1 MKITPLEIR
10 QRTFEKNFRG
20 YDKDEVHA
28 FLLSLSQEWERLL
41 DETRELKLKLEASEK
56 EVARMREVENSLFK
70 TLKTAE
76 DTGTSLIEQSR
87 QQAELLVRE
96 AQLKAETL
104 INEARSQAKQITDAA
119 ELRSRQLLA
128 EMDVRL
134 KALAENYKKLQD
146 VREDLLSEL
155 KRIAQDTLE
164 RSERLRAAQ
173 PHFDAEAH
181 LNKIALAESAGPVKV
196 PAQEEMIKAGNTE
209 KEENTAAELTDKTTN
224 GSLLQQNE
232 PQKEKAE
239 APKVEPVLTSF
250 FDEIG

>member
-20 YDKDEVHA
+20 YDKDEVNA

-87 QQAELLVRE
+87 QQAELMVRE
-96 AQLKAETL
+96 AQLKAETIL
-104 INEARSQAKQITDAA
+104 NEARSQARHITDAA

-146 VREDLLSEL
+146 AREDLLSEL

-164 RSERLRAAQ
+164 RSERLRASQ

-181 LNKIALAESAGPVKV
+181 LSKITLAE
-196 PAQEEMIKAGNTE
+196 PAVHAQAPQESPETE
-209 KEENTAAELTDKTTN
+209 KTKEPENMMAEKT
-224 GSLLQQNE
+224 
-232 PQKEKAE
+232 KEIKVDSHLPE
-239 APKVEPVLTSF
+239 KTKNQAPKAEPVLTSF

>member
-20 YDKDEVHA
+20 YDKDEVNA
-28 FLLSLSQEWERLL
+28 FLLTLSQEWERLL

-87 QQAELLVRE
+87 QQAELLIRE
-96 AQLKAETL
+96 AQLKAETTL
-104 INEARSQAKQITDAA
+104 NEARAQAKKITDAA

-134 KALAENYKKLQD
+134 RALADNYKKLQD
-146 VREDLLSEL
+146 VRENLLSEL
-155 KRIAQDTLE
+155 RRIAEDTLD
-164 RSERLRAAQ
+164 RSERLRASQ
-173 PHFDAEAH
+173 PQFDADAH
-181 LNKIALAESAGPVKV
+181 INKISLAEH
-196 PAQEEMIKAGNTE
+196 Q
-209 KEENTAAELTDKTTN
+209 ELTNTLVAEQPSDEQPKAPE
-224 GSLLQQNE
+224 LPE
-232 PQKEKAE
+232 VKPKAHKAE
-239 APKVEPVLTSF
+239 AEKPQPVLTSF

>member
-20 YDKDEVHA
+20 YDKDEVNA
-28 FLLSLSQEWERLL
+28 FLLTLSQEWEKLL
-41 DETRELKLKLEASEK
+41 DETRELKLKLEAAEK

-87 QQAELLVRE
+87 QQAEILMRE
-96 AQLKAETL
+96 TQLKAETM
-104 INEARSQAKQITDAA
+104 INEARAQARQITDAA

-128 EMDVRL
+128 EMEVRL
-134 KALAENYKKLQD
+134 KALADNYKKLQD
-146 VREDLLSEL
+146 VREDLLLEL

-164 RSERLRAAQ
+164 RSERLRTAQ

-181 LNKIALAESAGPVKV
+181 LNKISLAEQPATAKNHQENESFLAEKVGLTINESNQQQV
-196 PAQEEMIKAGNTE
+196 PAKPE
-209 KEENTAAELTDKTTN
+209 KT
-224 GSLLQQNE
+224 
-232 PQKEKAE
+232 E
-239 APKVEPVLTSF
+239 APKAQPVLTSF

>member
-20 YDKDEVHA
+20 YDKDEVNA

-41 DETRELKLKLEASEK
+41 DETRELRLKLEASEK

-87 QQAELLVRE
+87 QQAELMVRE

-104 INEARSQAKQITDAA
+104 INEARTQAKQITDAA

-164 RSERLRAAQ
+164 RSERLRASQ

-181 LNKIALAESAGPVKV
+181 LNKLSLAQPPV
-196 PAQEEMIKAGNTE
+196 PAKAPAQQEDIQAE
-209 KEENTAAELTDKTTN
+209 KQETKEAAVTDKTKN
-224 GSLLQQNE
+224 GSLLQNME
-232 PQKEKAE
+232 PEKEKTE
-239 APKVEPVLTSF
+239 ATKTEPVLTSF